1 MTDKL
6 DSLLT
11 YFQRSA
17 GAGNKLKNSRS
28 FCLEFPA
35 AHRASRRRNIS
46 HRMFLLAALWDGDG
60 SSVAMSMTH
69 MSHLAHK
76 HSSLMPL
83 VVPEVQAATRRYG
96 VVLLF
101 DLH

>member
-1 MTDKL
+1 
-6 DSLLT
+6 
-11 YFQRSA
+11 
-17 GAGNKLKNSRS
+17 
-28 FCLEFPA
+28 
-35 AHRASRRRNIS
+35 
-46 HRMFLLAALWDGDG
+46 MFLLAALWDGDG

-69 MSHLAHK
+69 MSHLAPK

>member
-35 AHRASRRRNIS
+35 AHRASRI
-46 HRMFLLAALWDGDG
+46 AAQ
-60 SSVAMSMTH
+60 
-69 MSHLAHK
+69 K
-76 HSSLMPL
+76 HFASDVFVSGTM
-83 VVPEVQAATRRYG
+83 G
-96 VVLLF
+96 W
-101 DLH
+101 